1 MSVFEMLEEV
11 REVIRVEKKE
21 VKIPEG
27 VKINVNGKVVE
38 VMGPLGKLVKDF
50 SENPVSIEVLDD
62 RVMVYALWPRRR
74 EKAHVGTV
82 AAHIR
87 NMIRG
92 VTKGFTYKLKIV
104 YAHFPIS
111 VKVSGDTVYIENF
124 MGERVPRTAKIIGDT
139 KVFVKG
145 DDVIVQGIDL
155 EAVSQTAANI
165 EQATKIKERDPR
177 RFLDGIYVY
186 KKMEGMVS

>member
-1 MSVFEMLEEV
+1 MQEVEVIKREV
-11 REVIRVEKKE
+11 RK

-27 VKINVNGKVVE
+27 VKVSVNNMLVE
-38 VMGPLGKLVKDF
+38 VSGPLGSLSRDF
-50 SENPVSIEVLDD
+50 SGHPVSIIVSEGEVEIS
-62 RVMVYALWPRRR
+62 ALNPKRR

-82 AAHIR
+82 AAHIK

-111 VKVSGDTVYIENF
+111 VKVSGDKVLIENF
-124 MGERVPRTAKIIGDT
+124 MGERAPRIAKIVGNT
-139 KVFVKG
+139 KIIVKG
-145 DDVIVQGIDL
+145 DDVIVQGINL
-155 EAVSQTAANI
+155 EEVSQTAANI
-165 EQATKIKERDPR
+165 EQATRIKERDPR

-186 KKMEGMVS
+186 EKLEGLVS

>member
-1 MSVFEMLEEV
+1 MLEVLEEL
-11 REVIRVEKKE
+11 REVVKVEKRE
-21 VKIPEG
+21 IKIPDG
-27 VKINVNGKVVE
+27 VKVNVNGRVVE
-38 VMGPLGKLVKDF
+38 VIGPLGRLIRDF
-50 SENPVSIEVLDD
+50 SNNPALIEISGDKV
-62 RVMVYALWPRRR
+62 VVYAVWPRRR

-87 NMIRG
+87 NMIKG

-111 VKVSGDTVYIENF
+111 VKVDGNKVLIENF
-124 MGERVPRTAKIIGDT
+124 MGERVPRVAEIVGST

-155 EAVSQTAANI
+155 ESVSQTAANI
-165 EQATKIKERDPR
+165 EQATRIKERDPR

-186 KKMEGMVS
+186 EKVEGLVS